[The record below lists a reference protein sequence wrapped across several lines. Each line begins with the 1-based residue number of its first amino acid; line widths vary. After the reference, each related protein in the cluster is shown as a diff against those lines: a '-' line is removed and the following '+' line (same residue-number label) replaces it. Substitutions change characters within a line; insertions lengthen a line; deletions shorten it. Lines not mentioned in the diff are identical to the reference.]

1 MNVVMVSPH
10 FPPNFTLFSTRL
22 HACGVN
28 VLGIGDPNW
37 ELLPQGLGDALTDYY
52 RVDDLGRLDQ
62 MMSACSYFRE
72 KYGPL
77 DRLESHNEFWLESDA
92 RLRESFAIPGL
103 KTADLAAMQPKSKMK
118 EIFLREGIPVAKGR
132 LVATLEE
139 ARTFAIE
146 TGYPVILK
154 PDRGVGANGVQKIS
168 DDQDL
173 KDFFSRPQTT
183 PMFMEEFVRGALV
196 TFDGLTDRN
205 GRIVFASSM
214 RYSDGMM
221 EMSGQRLD
229 IFLHTVRELEPDL
242 EDAGRRIVAAF
253 GLKERFFHVEF
264 FRTWDD
270 KRLLALE
277 INIRPPGGM
286 LLDLYDFASDVDLY
300 AEWARI
306 TAWPDYTPPPFDRKY
321 HGAFFGRRKSRNY
334 AHSHEHV
341 VAAFPGKLVHQSV
354 IPEVFSAPMGDM
366 CYIFR
371 APTLGEIEEI
381 ARYVLARA

>member
-10 FPPNFTLFSTRL
+10 FPSNFALFSIRL
-22 HACGVN
+22 RACGVN
-28 VLGIGDPNW
+28 VLGIGDPNR
-37 ELLPQGLGDALTDYY
+37 ELLPPGLGDALTDYY
-52 RVDDLGRLDQ
+52 RVDDLVRFDQ

-92 RLRESFAIPGL
+92 RLREAFAIPGL
-103 KTADLAAMQPKSKMK
+103 KTADLAAAQPKSKMK

-139 ARTFAIE
+139 ARAFARE
-146 TGYPVILK
+146 TGYPAILK
-154 PDRGVGANGVQKIS
+154 PDRGVGANDARKIS
-168 DDQDL
+168 SKRDL
-173 KDFFSRPQTT
+173 EDFFSRPKTT
-183 PMFMEEFVRGALV
+183 AMFMEEFVHGALV
-196 TFDGLTDRN
+196 TFDGLTDRKGN
-205 GRIVFASSM
+205 IVFASSM
-214 RYSDGMM
+214 GYSDGMM

-229 IFLHTVRELEPDL
+229 IFLHTVRKLEPDL

-270 KRLLALE
+270 KRLVALE

-286 LLDLYDFASDVDLY
+286 LLDLYNFSADVDLY

-306 TAWPDYTPPPFDRKY
+306 TAWPDYTPPPFERKY
-321 HGAFFGRRKSRNY
+321 HGAFFGRRKNRNY
-334 AHSHEHV
+334 AHSHEQV
-341 VAAFPGKLVHQSV
+341 VAAFPAKLMHQSA
-354 IPEVFSAPMGDM
+354 IPEAFSAPMGDM

-371 APTLGEIEEI
+371 APSLQEIEEI
-381 ARYVLARA
+381 ARYVLERA